1 MWMRWL
7 TAGGMFVLGVLATM
21 AIEAMTGK
29 ALNVILRERLKRRSR
44 RRLERF
50 RVDDDLVRR
59 GHEALYIHQFV
70 PGGYEPEDIELILR
84 PSRGLREA
92 LDEADTALLPATVDE
107 LVEEVARRRIEYD
120 RPDTLVWNGESVA
133 VEHIEPF
140 TRRGAEERPV
150 LKVVVHPSDY
160 AASQVCTQRWQEWF
174 DASDGRLPT
183 GLPQLYDGIPG
194 MLHAIGLNATLVT
207 SDDKLILVRRSPRM
221 SSGRSGWH
229 IAVNEGMLPTDR
241 ATGSHLDPHLGLVRG
256 VHEELGLD
264 VPQRAVRF
272 HTAMFDMRR
281 YQFGLLGHVDLRGT
295 AYDAAGV
302 VAARQAGLPRDKK
315 ENDKVEVV
323 DWDIDTVRGLLAEA
337 DWIAHGWLNL
347 LLSAVAA
354 FPRHST
360 ELVQLLGGFTESA
373 QAREDAARLARSS
386 CTGESVQ
393 SGGPPTAT

>member
-7 TAGGMFVLGVLATM
+7 AAGGMFVLGVLATM
-21 AIEAMTGK
+21 AIEAVTGR
-29 ALNVILRERLKRRSR
+29 ALNVIIRERLKQRSR

-50 RVDDDLVRR
+50 RVDDDLIRR
-59 GHEALYIHQFV
+59 GQEALYIHQFV
-70 PGGYEPEDIELILR
+70 PGCYEPEDIELILR
-84 PSRGLREA
+84 PARDLREA
-92 LDEADTALLPATVDE
+92 LEEADAELLPMPAED
-107 LVEEVARRRIEYD
+107 LVVEVERRRLEYGH
-120 RPDTLVWNGESVA
+120 PDALVWNGDSVA

-160 AASQVCTQRWQEWF
+160 AASQVCTQRWQQWF
-174 DASDGRLPT
+174 DSSDGRLPDGRT
-183 GLPQLYDGIPG
+183 QLYDGIPG
-194 MLHAIGLNATLVT
+194 LLHAIGLNATVVT
-207 SDDKLILVRRSPRM
+207 SDDKLILVRRNPRM

-264 VPQRAVRF
+264 VPQRSVRF

-281 YQFGLLGHVDLRGT
+281 YQFGLLGHIDLRGT
-295 AYDAAGV
+295 DYDAAGV
-302 VAARQAGLPRDKK
+302 VAARQGGLPRDKK
-315 ENDKVEVV
+315 ENDRIEVV
-323 DWDIDTVRGLLAEA
+323 DWDIDTVRGLLDEP

-354 FPRHST
+354 FPRHSA
-360 ELVQLLGGFTESA
+360 ELVQLLGGFTESER
-373 QAREDAARLARSS
+373 AREDAAQFARR
-386 CTGESVQ
+386 TGA
-393 SGGPPTAT
+393 G